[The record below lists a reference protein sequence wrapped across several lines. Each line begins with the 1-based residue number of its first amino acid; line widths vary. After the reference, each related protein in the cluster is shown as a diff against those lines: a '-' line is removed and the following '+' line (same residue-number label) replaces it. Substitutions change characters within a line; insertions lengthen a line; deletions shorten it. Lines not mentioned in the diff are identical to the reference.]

1 MGSLKQT
8 KDTLKHCHYL
18 FWNIV
23 FNFHHLFILKL
34 ALVSKSIYP
43 FLEFRTI
50 YHIIIIRV
58 IEKKL
63 VLSLIQIRKQ
73 IQKGQILNRLRKT
86 FP

>member
-23 FNFHHLFILKL
+23 LNFHHLFILKL

-58 IEKKL
+58 IKKI
-63 VLSLIQIRKQ
+63 SFESYTNK
-73 IQKGQILNRLRKT
+73 KT
-86 FP
+86 NPEGSNFK

>member
-8 KDTLKHCHYL
+8 KDTLKHCRYL

-43 FLEFRTI
+43 FLEFHAI
-50 YHIIIIRV
+50 
-58 IEKKL
+58 
-63 VLSLIQIRKQ
+63 
-73 IQKGQILNRLRKT
+73 
-86 FP
+86 